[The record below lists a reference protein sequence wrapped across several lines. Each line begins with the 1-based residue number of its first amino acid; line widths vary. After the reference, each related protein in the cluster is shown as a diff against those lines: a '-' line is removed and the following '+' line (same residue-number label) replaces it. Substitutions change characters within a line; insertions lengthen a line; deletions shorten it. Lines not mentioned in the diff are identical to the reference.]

1 MIPFGAALASA
12 RKSSWVLACAE
23 AVSHSEVKPASEDK
37 ESFMMLVV
45 KVKDALM

>member
-23 AVSHSEVKPASEDK
+23 AANNSETRPASGDK
-37 ESFMMLVV
+37 ENFMMLVCRL
-45 KVKDALM
+45 KML